1 MAGFLI
7 FHLFLTAYGTDD
19 QEAGPI
25 DASGV
30 VLHANGTDPPDLIV
44 ISDGADGKMGD
55 SYTRELGEGGYID
68 PVVLRGGSD
77 TKKFELNSKDNYAP
91 YLVLDPLEHDL
102 PEGDSVKFGVSLSE
116 APTGNVTVTFALD
129 EVPGFGDVVNSDIV
143 FKPSS
148 LTFTTTN
155 WGVPQKFQVKHKGN
169 SVPETTGQIYVDV
182 IPNGGGVAY
191 DSQYD
196 YVTLNFEDDDT
207 PILVLDPNTIDPF
220 AEGSSA
226 TFDVDLDKVP
236 SGNVTVALTLVEY
249 SDPGDGNV
257 TDASLSISPSS
268 LTFTTTNWNDT
279 QEVTVTHT
287 ENSDI
292 ETSGWI
298 FVNVKPSGG
307 GVEYDAIRDNVAL
320 DFEDN
325 DTPILVLD
333 PNTIDPFSEGSSA
346 TFDVDLDKV
355 PTGNVTVALTLD
367 EYTGEGDVTDA
378 SLSISPSTLTFTTT
392 NWSDP
397 QEVTVTHTDN
407 STIETSGWIYV
418 DVNPSGGGVT
428 YDASED
434 FVSLNFQDNDMPTVA
449 LTASP
454 NPVEEGDVTVP
465 VTITAVSAE
474 TGDYTTPNPSSITI
488 TSGQTSG
495 TLAIQTNQD
504 VDDE

>member
-1 MAGFLI
+1 M
-7 FHLFLTAYGTDD
+7 
-19 QEAGPI
+19 
-25 DASGV
+25 
-30 VLHANGTDPPDLIV
+30 LHANGTDPPDLIV

-102 PEGDSVKFGVSLSE
+102 PERDSVKFGVSLSE

-155 WGVPQKFQVKHKGN
+155 W
-169 SVPETTGQIYVDV
+169 SV
-182 IPNGGGVAY
+182 
-191 DSQYD
+191 
-196 YVTLNFEDDDT
+196 
-207 PILVLDPNTIDPF
+207 
-220 AEGSSA
+220 
-226 TFDVDLDKVP
+226 
-236 SGNVTVALTLVEY
+236 
-249 SDPGDGNV
+249 
-257 TDASLSISPSS
+257 
-268 LTFTTTNWNDT
+268 
-279 QEVTVTHT
+279 
-287 ENSDI
+287 
-292 ETSGWI
+292 
-298 FVNVKPSGG
+298 
-307 GVEYDAIRDNVAL
+307 
-320 DFEDN
+320 
-325 DTPILVLD
+325 
-333 PNTIDPFSEGSSA
+333 
-346 TFDVDLDKV
+346 
-355 PTGNVTVALTLD
+355 
-367 EYTGEGDVTDA
+367 
-378 SLSISPSTLTFTTT
+378 
-392 NWSDP
+392 P

-454 NPVEEGDVTVP
+454 NPVEEGEVVTITATVSEALTGDVTVP

-474 TGDYTTPNPSSITI
+474 TGDYTPPNPSSITI